1 MPDLP
6 EAQDQFGMMWFENEY
21 VIDTA
26 AKWVVVGNAITALLV
41 EDPSEWPD
49 PWPSLAVGQDQ
60 AVDGHGFV
68 PGEVVTA
75 TMNSDPV
82 VIGTQ
87 VANTTGDVRF
97 EWVIPAGTTTG
108 GHSVT
113 LSAPSG
119 TVSASFQVVASGGDL
134 GTTGADVTVW
144 GLIGGL
150 LLVCGGVVLLGARR
164 QELGGHIS

>member
-1 MPDLP
+1 LL
-6 EAQDQFGMMWFENEY
+6 A
-21 VIDTA
+21 VIA
-26 AKWVVVGNAITALLV
+26 V
-41 EDPSEWPD
+41 
-49 PWPSLAVGQDQ
+49 PSLAVGQDQ

-75 TMNSDPV
+75 TMYSDPI

-87 VANTTGDVRF
+87 ITNTFGDVRF
-97 EWVIPAGTTTG
+97 EWVIPAGTATG
-108 GHSVT
+108 AHSVT

-119 TVSASFQVVASGGDL
+119 TVSASFQVTSGGPL
-134 GTTGADVTVW
+134 VNTGADVTVW

-164 QELGGHIS
+164 KDLGGHGE